1 MRRKDESNTSGFIAT
16 REQVSAGGV
25 AFRKQGSTPEV
36 VVISV
41 GAHRRLQLP
50 KGTVEEG
57 ELPEAAALREIR
69 EEAGI
74 HTRLI
79 APIESIEYWYVGGS
93 KGARIRFHKFV
104 HFFLVSYISG
114 DVRDHDH
121 EVVDAMWL
129 RIDQAAKLL
138 SFKNERDVV
147 ERAWEMIDAMK

>member
-1 MRRKDESNTSGFIAT
+1 MQRNDGRKTAIPT
-16 REQVSAGGV
+16 RTQVSAGGV
-25 AFRKQGSTPEV
+25 AFRKHGPVPEV

-41 GAHRRLQLP
+41 GPQRRLQLP

-79 APIESIEYWYVGGS
+79 APIESIEYWYIGGT
-93 KGARIRFHKFV
+93 KEERVRFHKFV
-104 HFFLVSYISG
+104 HFFLVSYVSG

-129 RIDQAAKLL
+129 RIDQAGKLL
-138 SFKNERDVV
+138 SFKNERDIV
-147 ERAWEMIDAMK
+147 ERAREMIDALA